1 MTTGISR
8 RIWTIG
14 DRVVH
19 AGRPEWGVGEVRAAK
34 GLAEGETGQTLT
46 VRFDRAGIKTL
57 STAIA
62 ELREPSQVALAENAP
77 AVDAITASADAA
89 EVDKRFVAIP
99 EPSADPFKS
108 RKQRLEASLTLYRFS
123 GTGGSLLDWAAMQT
137 GMKDPLSRFSRHDLE
152 HQFKRFTNA
161 LDQHVRKLV
170 QELRREDAPGL
181 QKVVSSASPEARQAM
196 KRIDTS
202 R

>member
-19 AGRPEWGVGEVRAAK
+19 AGRPEWGVGEVRSAK

-62 ELREPSQVALAENAP
+62 DLREPSQVAVAENAP
-77 AVDAITASADAA
+77 ASDAITASADAA

-99 EPSADPFKS
+99 EPAADPFKS

-152 HQFKRFTNA
+152 HQFKRFTHA
-161 LDQHVRKLV
+161 LDQHVRRLV

-181 QKVVSSASPEARQAM
+181 QHVVSKASPEARLAM